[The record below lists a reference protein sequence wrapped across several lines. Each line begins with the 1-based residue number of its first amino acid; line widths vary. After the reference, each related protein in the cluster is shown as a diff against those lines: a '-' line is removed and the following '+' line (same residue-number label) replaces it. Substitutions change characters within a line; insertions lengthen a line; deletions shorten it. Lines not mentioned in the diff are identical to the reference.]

1 MTTIGFG
8 DIVPKNIVEMIVCI
22 FTMIIAC
29 VIFGYTINSIGSIF
43 VDLQKEDAEKKENL
57 FIINRYLNEK
67 SITRELQSTVREYL
81 EYYWT

>member
-57 FIINRYLNEK
+57 FVINRYLNEK